1 MKKILSI
8 YLSVIILFSA
18 VWGLNIFVYAQE
30 PATVY
35 SNFKEAKAGE
45 QIRVPVSIKN
55 NTDILG
61 WKLSFEYDKA
71 ILTPVSVENGD
82 VFVGGLQDNIEGD
95 MVPGKFNVYWGS
107 SDGEGKNYNGVM
119 IYLVFEVSA
128 SAIGNAR
135 IDISYSQEDT
145 FDNDFNDV
153 YLECQP
159 IDFFIVNSE
168 YSKYAKINASAE
180 DVIAGNDVR
189 LKLNISEISGVTEL
203 QTTVNYNA
211 DNFEIKAIDTANG
224 ITVKKTETDGKM
236 VLDISGITT
245 SVNNT
250 DFVTL
255 TFKAKDKAMSG
266 SYNFAVSSA
275 DQGIVCKGCSL
286 KIIPSATSEVA
297 EIYASDVST
306 SYNDEITVPIYIEN
320 NHGIMGYSLEFAY
333 DSALLQPISASCG
346 EAFLSNSVKFGD
358 SIGVNEGKFI
368 VLWNNTD
375 EIYANGI
382 LCTLTFKVLT
392 AEKTDTAV
400 TMKCSQR
407 DTFNEKYEDVIFEC
421 KDIAFLLNQS
431 GPDLSDFMIK
441 AVSLSLQNNIQM
453 NYKVL
458 KTAVADYENPYMV
471 FDCEGFDT
479 TTVTKYTEQGDYYV
493 FSFEGISPKMM
504 NNEVSA
510 TLHATYKE
518 NGKVYSSGA
527 RKMSIKMYSYAMLN
541 AYATINTEAGQKFK
555 TLLVDLLD
563 YGAKAQIYT
572 SYKTDALVDADL
584 TAEQR
589 AWGTAKTPEL
599 VSITD
604 IKYKTIDNPTAEWK
618 AVGLYLINS
627 VQVRSKFAIANI
639 ENVSVKVV
647 FCGRTYT
654 YTKNDFV
661 ANGDGTYYVYFDKI
675 FAHQMGE
682 EMLVTVYDNGVPCS
696 NTMRYSV
703 ESYAKDVQGSAY
715 AGTALDNMLQAMM
728 CYGKSA
734 DAYGKAL

>member
-1 MKKILSI
+1 M
-8 YLSVIILFSA
+8 LFSM
-18 VWGLNIFVYAQE
+18 VLGLNVSVYAQD
-30 PATVY
+30 AVTVY
-35 SNFKEAKAGE
+35 SDFKNANAGG
-45 QIRVPVSIKN
+45 QIRVPISIKN
-55 NTDILG
+55 NKDILG
-61 WKLSFEYDKA
+61 WKLVFEYDKD
-71 ILTPVSVENGD
+71 ILTPVSIENGD
-82 VFVGGLQDNIEGD
+82 VFVGGLQDNIKGD
-95 MVPGKFNVYWGS
+95 MVPGKFNVYWAS

-128 SAIGNAR
+128 SAVGNAR

-145 FDNDFNDV
+145 FDNSYNDV
-153 YLECQP
+153 RLECKP
-159 IDFFIVNSE
+159 IDFFIANSE

-180 DVIAGNDVR
+180 DTIAGNDVR

-211 DNFEIKAIDTANG
+211 DNFEFKVIDAANG
-224 ITVKKTETDGKM
+224 LDVKKTETNGKL
-236 VLDISGITT
+236 VLDISGITM

-250 DFVTL
+250 VFVTL
-255 TFKAKDKAMSG
+255 TFKAKDKAVSG
-266 SYNFAVSSA
+266 SYNFAVSSEN
-275 DQGIVCKGCSL
+275 QGIVCKGCSL
-286 KIIPSATSEVA
+286 KIIPSETSEIA
-297 EIYASDVST
+297 ELYVNDVSA
-306 SYNDEITVPIYIEN
+306 SYNNEITVPIYIEN
-320 NHGIMGYSLEFAY
+320 NHGIMGYSLEFTY
-333 DSALLQPISASCG
+333 DPALLQPISASCG
-346 EAFLSNSVKFGD
+346 EAFLTNNVRFSD

-392 AEKTDTAV
+392 EKKTDTSV
-400 TMKCSQR
+400 IVNYSQR
-407 DTFNEKYEDVIFEC
+407 DTFNEKYEDVIFNC
-421 KDIAFLLNQS
+421 KDISFLLN
-431 GPDLSDFMIK
+431 PLEPNLSDFMIK

-458 KTAVADYENPYMV
+458 KTAVADFENPYMV
-471 FDCEGFDT
+471 FDCEGFNT

-510 TLHATYKE
+510 TLRATYKA
-518 NGKVYSSGA
+518 NGKMYSSSA
-527 RKMSIKMYSYAMLN
+527 RKMSIKMYAYAMLD
-541 AYATINTEAGQKFK
+541 AYATINTEAGQKFR

-572 SYKTDALVDADL
+572 NYKTDALVDAGL
-584 TAEQR
+584 TAEQK

-599 VSITD
+599 VSIAD

-627 VQVRSKFAIANI
+627 VQVRSKFAITNI
-639 ENVSVKVV
+639 EKVSVKVV

-675 FAHQMGE
+675 LAHQMGE
-682 EMLVTVYDNGVPCS
+682 EMLVTVYDNGEPCS

-728 CYGKSA
+728 RYGQSA
-734 DAYGKAL
+734 NAYGKAL